1 MSARSHSK
9 WNRTLTWMLSAA
21 LIVQGGAVVSASD
34 FGSEVSAE
42 TTEEAPETVEMEEEA
57 GGEPEFADDASG
69 SIGETTDEGNNEPN
83 VESREGDDAAEA
95 EDVFTGAADFTSEI
109 QMEEEDTLSD
119 GLYLGDAIEDNS
131 VGQIIDG
138 NVVFH
143 GISEDASLF
152 VPVYGEKNGSKI
164 AVRDMTWES
173 SDESV
178 VSIFDTD
185 SEEQLQLRS
194 HKTGGAVVTGTYQP
208 ADENG
213 AADGEAMTVSFRVF
227 VRGIVL
233 DAGADSVQISLNEDI
248 SSQTIGYKL
257 IDGTGETGEAAEP
270 QEVTWS
276 VEDPQIAEVD
286 GNGNLTAKAPGE
298 TTVTLTWG
306 EFTADSKVSVT
317 GKGIRLIP
325 ASQSIQQT
333 GATMIFA
340 EAWEDTVKVDNP
352 TLTWSS
358 SDPSVA
364 TVDDRGIVSGIGT
377 GKTDIVATWDGVSSE
392 PLQITVTEATDVSVT
407 TRWEDGGT
415 LACRPAQVTLQ
426 LMSNGL
432 EYDSIALGTDT
443 EWRHVWVLLDVRDSS
458 GMPITYDV
466 SAEAPSGYTAEVQ
479 GNASEGFTVVY
490 RRA

>member
-42 TTEEAPETVEMEEEA
+42 TTEEAPQTVEMEEEA
-57 GGEPEFADDASG
+57 GSELEFADDASD
-69 SIGETTDEGNNEPN
+69 STGETTDEGNSEAN
-83 VESREGDDAAEA
+83 VEPGEGDDAAEA
-95 EDVFTGAADFTSEI
+95 EDVFADAVDFTSEI
-109 QMEEEDTLSD
+109 QMEEEDTQSD
-119 GLYLGDAIEDNS
+119 GLYLGDAIEDDS
-131 VGQIIDG
+131 VGQIVDG

-143 GISEDASLF
+143 GISEDVSLF

-178 VSIFDTD
+178 VSIF
-185 SEEQLQLRS
+185 
-194 HKTGGAVVTGTYQP
+194 
-208 ADENG
+208 
-213 AADGEAMTVSFRVF
+213 AMTICFRVF

-270 QEVTWS
+270 QEVAWS
-276 VEDPQIAEVD
+276 VENPQIAEVD
-286 GNGNLTAKAPGE
+286 ENGNLTAKAPGE

-317 GKGIRLIP
+317 GKGIRLTP

>member
-9 WNRTLTWMLSAA
+9 WNRTLTWILSAA

-42 TTEEAPETVEMEEEA
+42 TTEEAPQTVEMEEA
-57 GGEPEFADDASG
+57 GSEPEFADDASG
-69 SIGETTDEGNNEPN
+69 STGETTDEGNNEPN

-270 QEVTWS
+270 QVVTWS
-276 VEDPQIAEVD
+276 VENPQIAEVD
-286 GNGNLTAKAPGE
+286 ENGNLTAKAPGE

-317 GKGIRLIP
+317 GKGIRLTP

-458 GMPITYDV
+458 GMPITYDCLLYT
-466 SAEAPSGYTAEVQ
+466 SPSP
-479 GNASEGFTVVY
+479 
-490 RRA
+490 RD

>member
-57 GGEPEFADDASG
+57 GSEPEFADDASD
-69 SIGETTDEGNNEPN
+69 SIGETTDEGNSEAN
-83 VESREGDDAAEA
+83 VEPGEGDEAEA
-95 EDVFTGAADFTSEI
+95 VFADAVDFTSEI
-109 QMEEEDTLSD
+109 QMEEEDTQSD
-119 GLYLGDAIEDNS
+119 GLYLGDAIEDDS

-138 NVVFH
+138 NVVFN
-143 GISEDASLF
+143 GISENVSLF

-208 ADENG
+208 TDENG

-276 VEDPQIAEVD
+276 VEDPQIAEVNE
-286 GNGNLTAKAPGE
+286 NGNLTAKAPGE

-317 GKGIRLIP
+317 GKGIRLTP

-340 EAWEDTVKVDNP
+340 EAWEDTAETTIVIKYWAWP
-352 TLTWSS
+352 AGEMIIS
-358 SDPSVA
+358 PSPSAPVRWCTA
-364 TVDDRGIVSGIGT
+364 SRHSG
-377 GKTDIVATWDGVSSE
+377 GVSS
-392 PLQITVTEATDVSVT
+392 IR
-407 TRWEDGGT
+407 TRFRPMPED
-415 LACRPAQVTLQ
+415 C
-426 LMSNGL
+426 
-432 EYDSIALGTDT
+432 
-443 EWRHVWVLLDVRDSS
+443 
-458 GMPITYDV
+458 
-466 SAEAPSGYTAEVQ
+466 
-479 GNASEGFTVVY
+479 
-490 RRA
+490 

>member
-9 WNRTLTWMLSAA
+9 WNHTLTWMLSAA

-42 TTEEAPETVEMEEEA
+42 RTEEAPQTVEMEEEA
-57 GGEPEFADDASG
+57 GSEPEFADDASD
-69 SIGETTDEGNNEPN
+69 SIGETTDEGNSEAN
-83 VESREGDDAAEA
+83 VEPGEGDEAAEA
-95 EDVFTGAADFTSEI
+95 EDVFADAADFTSEI
-109 QMEEEDTLSD
+109 QMEEEDTQSD
-119 GLYLGDAIEDNS
+119 GLYLGDAIEDDS

-138 NVVFH
+138 NVVFN

-208 ADENG
+208 TDENG

-257 IDGTGETGEAAEP
+257 IDL
-270 QEVTWS
+270 S
-276 VEDPQIAEVD
+276 
-286 GNGNLTAKAPGE
+286 
-298 TTVTLTWG
+298 
-306 EFTADSKVSVT
+306 
-317 GKGIRLIP
+317 LIH
-325 ASQSIQQT
+325 I
-333 GATMIFA
+333 
-340 EAWEDTVKVDNP
+340 
-352 TLTWSS
+352 
-358 SDPSVA
+358 
-364 TVDDRGIVSGIGT
+364 
-377 GKTDIVATWDGVSSE
+377 
-392 PLQITVTEATDVSVT
+392 
-407 TRWEDGGT
+407 
-415 LACRPAQVTLQ
+415 
-426 LMSNGL
+426 
-432 EYDSIALGTDT
+432 
-443 EWRHVWVLLDVRDSS
+443 
-458 GMPITYDV
+458 
-466 SAEAPSGYTAEVQ
+466 
-479 GNASEGFTVVY
+479 
-490 RRA
+490 